1 MAIEGAVGTPF
12 REPNFKNNREDEKP
26 SSKKERPTA
35 SERKNVECGFNGN
48 RGYNHGAS
56 NPSVVNVGI
65 KLFKRKEEE
74 NMSIEN
80 VGEDLGKRDSFGNKV
95 KRNLVF

>member
-12 REPNFKNNREDEKP
+12 REPNFKYNREDDNP
-26 SSKKERPTA
+26 SSKKERATA
-35 SERKNVECGFNGN
+35 SERRNIECGSNGN
-48 RGYNHGAS
+48 RGYNQGVG

-80 VGEDLGKRDSFGNKV
+80 VGEDLGKRDSFGNKI